1 MAGRRYFQ
9 RGHASVSA
17 TYLGTGHG
25 GSYRWAKGAGGLAA
39 TAAAVWLLASYVGGS
54 SDSNTAVSTG
64 DHAAAEAPSSAP
76 APSLLNSALAKIQR
90 NPARA
95 SGLMSV
101 DLSEDSL
108 KRTEPLMGKAEVRL
122 VGIYE
127 LIRRARHREAL
138 EQAEAL
144 TRDHPNFQLAQLVLG
159 DLLTLQTRP
168 LRTLGDVPDTKA
180 LAAEQQLAVL
190 REQSRR
196 RLLALTERPPEGAVP
211 TQFLSLSTQSRH
223 AIAVDASRSR
233 LYLFENVS
241 TGAETGLE
249 KNHSPA
255 RLKLIGD
262 YYISVGQSGIDKLLE
277 GDLRT
282 PVGVY
287 YITSSL
293 DPNKLPDLYGSGA
306 LPINYPN
313 ALDVQRGKTGSGIWL
328 HGSPSEQ
335 FARPPLASEGCVVL
349 SNPDFE
355 SILARVETRTTPV
368 VIANELNWVEPSA
381 LDQDRQRFQASLEAW
396 RQSKSKGNLDQ
407 LRTHYS
413 SQFNNQG
420 QNLND
425 WWPRMTSEVK
435 TQGAREVQ
443 LKDLSMLNWRDKDDT
458 MVVTFGEVAQGQTR
472 GLTKRQYWIR
482 EEDQWKIFY
491 EGPV

>member
-17 TYLGTGHG
+17 TYPGSGQG
-25 GSYRWAKGAGGLAA
+25 GSYRWAVGASGLAA
-39 TAAAVWLLASYVGGS
+39 TATVVWLISSYVGGA
-54 SDSNTAVSTG
+54 SNGDTAEPG
-64 DHAAAEAPSSAP
+64 PIPAPAAEPASAP

-95 SGLMSV
+95 SGLMNV
-101 DLSEDSL
+101 GLSEASL
-108 KRTEPLMGKAEVRL
+108 KLTEPLMGKAESRL
-122 VGIYE
+122 VNIYE
-127 LIRRARHREAL
+127 LVRQARHREAL

-168 LRTLGDVPDTKA
+168 IRTLGDVPDTKA
-180 LAAEQQLAVL
+180 LAAEQQLSVL

-211 TQFLSLSTQSRH
+211 TQFLSLSAQSRH

-233 LYLFENVS
+233 LYLFENVGGD
-241 TGAETGLE
+241 TQAARGTEQA
-249 KNHSPA
+249 PA
-255 RLKLIGD
+255 RLRLIGD

-335 FARPPLASEGCVVL
+335 FARPPQASEGCVVL

-368 VIANELNWVEPSA
+368 VIANELNWVEPSV
-381 LDQDRQRFQASLEAW
+381 LDQDRRRFHASLEAW
-396 RQSKSKGNLDQ
+396 RQSKSKGNLEQ

-413 SQFNNQG
+413 EQFNNQG

-435 TQGAREVQ
+435 ALGAREVQ